1 MATNK
6 LGLQHYINHV
16 SLVVDRS
23 GSMGGQPVVKV
34 FDKELNHLK
43 QRSVELNQET
53 RISIYLFDDRIECL
67 TFDMDVMR
75 FNTLQGHWNVRG
87 MTAMLDAVHTS
98 IKDHQKLPELYG
110 DHAFL
115 TYVITDGQENASRIA
130 DSHTMKAL
138 LASLP
143 ENWTT
148 ACLVPDIRGKHEAK
162 KFGFDEEAIAIWDT
176 SSPTGFEKV
185 GQQFSRGMDQF
196 MTMRAQGVRGT
207 KSFFATLD
215 TSKLKAGQMKEAQG
229 QFEVFKVDSDIAI
242 KEAVESYTGRNYVL
256 GAAFYQP
263 VKKVKIQDHK
273 DIYVQDVHSGK
284 VYTGANIRQLLGLPA
299 GTAMVEPGDHKN
311 WRVFVQ
317 STSVNRK
324 LFAGNH
330 VLLKVA

>member
-1 MATNK
+1 MATRK

-23 GSMGGQPVVKV
+23 GSMQNQPVVQV
-34 FDKELNHLK
+34 FDRELNHLK
-43 QRSVELNQET
+43 QRSIDLNQET
-53 RISIYLFDDRIECL
+53 RISIYLFDSTVECL

-75 FNTLQGHWNVRG
+75 FNTLAGHWSVRG
-87 MTAMLDAVHTS
+87 MTALMDGVYTS
-98 IKDHQKLPELYG
+98 IKDHQQLPELYG

-115 TYVITDGQENASRIA
+115 TYVITDGQENHSKVREA
-130 DSHTMKAL
+130 DLRHL
-138 LASLP
+138 LGLLP

-162 KFGFDEEAIAIWDT
+162 KFGFAEDAIAIWDT
-176 SSPTGFEKV
+176 SSPV
-185 GQQFSRGMDQF
+185 GLENVGKQFSRGMDQF

-215 TSKLKAGQMKEAQG
+215 TSKLKAGSLKEAQG
-229 QFEVFKVDSDIAI
+229 QFEVFQVHTDMPI
-242 KEAVESYTGRNYVL
+242 KDAVEQYTGRGYVL
-256 GAAFYQP
+256 GAAYYQP
-263 VKKVKIQDHK
+263 AKKVKIQDHK
-273 DIYVQDVHSGK
+273 EIYVQDVHSGK
-284 VYTGANIRQLLGLPA
+284 VYTGSNIRQLLGLPDS
-299 GTAMVEPGDHKN
+299 TAMVEPGDHKN

-324 LFAGNH
+324 LFSGNH